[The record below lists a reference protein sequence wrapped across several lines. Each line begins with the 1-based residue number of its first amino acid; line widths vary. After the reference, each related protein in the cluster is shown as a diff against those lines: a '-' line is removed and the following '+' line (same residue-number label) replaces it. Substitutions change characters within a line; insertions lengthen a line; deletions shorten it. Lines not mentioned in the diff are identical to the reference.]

1 MSSVTSLDDHRQ
13 AFQSFG
19 RDGLLL
25 CHPCFY
31 STHTHSKS
39 VTWRYQAWFRCM
51 VIVFVFPQ
59 HRNCSRFCLRVVAAF
74 WTIYRVFQRLWS
86 PPLSRFAAFLTIYS
100 PLFTVFFLLL
110 GTVYEQRW
118 RFIMDRVQR
127 RDVIRPIPSPNLKSL
142 LSFEHKYWVPVQIF
156 PPLSGWRCPKR
167 LSVDSG

>member
-1 MSSVTSLDDHRQ
+1 MSSVTSVDDHRQ

-19 RDGLLL
+19 RDGLLF

-31 STHTHSKS
+31 STHTHSNS

-59 HRNCSRFCLRVVAAF
+59 HGNCSRFCLRVVATF
-74 WTIYRVFQRLWS
+74 WTICTAYSSVCSHCHFQGSLHLWQ
-86 PPLSRFAAFLTIYS
+86 YS

-127 RDVIRPIPSPNLKSL
+127 RDVIRPTPSPNLKSP